1 MVGTVP
7 SGFTLAGVLL
17 TGVALA
23 GVAFVGVAFV
33 TVEDTAVVVFF
44 TGVAPVVL
52 LTALAG

>member
-33 TVEDTAVVVFF
+33 TVEDAAVVVFF